1 MATGPAIRRRPSL
14 WRQLDALSRLAF
26 PIGFLVFGLFVIG
39 MPFGLPGQAE
49 LRPVFAMACVFFW
62 SLYRPSS
69 LPAPLVVC
77 IGLLLDLLGMSP
89 LGLWAVLLLLL
100 HGATLAS
107 RRRLVPQSFYMTW
120 TVFSCFAA
128 ALSALAWAVQSLL
141 TLNVLPALPL
151 CVELLFA
158 VGLYPAMAAFLIRAH
173 RGPAAV
179 ELA

>member
-1 MATGPAIRRRPSL
+1 
-14 WRQLDALSRLAF
+14 
-26 PIGFLVFGLFVIG
+26 
-39 MPFGLPGQAE
+39 
-49 LRPVFAMACVFFW
+49 
-62 SLYRPSS
+62 
-69 LPAPLVVC
+69 
-77 IGLLLDLLGMSP
+77 LLLDLLGMSP

-107 RRRLVPQSFYMTW
+107 RRRLVPQSFYVTW

-141 TLNVLPALPL
+141 TLSVLPALPL
-151 CVELLFA
+151 CAELLFA